1 MTTDKPHSIVTYA
14 HRYKR
19 PPSKKAQPVALT
31 GPAIV
36 RAKGPTGVK
45 HNSRLSRDKAG
56 AEPANDDRHSSIVTV
71 RRPRGRFGDAP
82 DLTPDELQRR
92 RDTADALFEELERR
106 ATGGE
111 PD

>member
-1 MTTDKPHSIVTYA
+1 MREESHIAIQLFEASDQPI
-14 HRYKR
+14 
-19 PPSKKAQPVALT
+19 PVALT

-45 HNSRLSRDKAG
+45 HNSGLSRDKAG

-82 DLTPDELQRR
+82 DLTSSSGVAIQPTRCSR
-92 RDTADALFEELERR
+92 NWSRR

-111 PD
+111 RD